1 MIPYPTYQNTHMQL
15 VPAQIGHTG
24 HYPQELN
31 LCRLFLPYDACC
43 LTAIR
48 QMKEDGIIDNQL
60 FRPDI
65 IPHLAECTTHTP
77 GEYIRFQDIFA
88 NGQLIFT
95 CSQGEVGTD
104 YDPGTAG
111 NPDSLHLPQADTT
124 LGMFIMLSLSHYN
137 QDTNIG
143 LLPESQTKPINAI
156 AYCTPG
162 CPAVVPLPLNLVPS
176 ASRIYATPALCR
188 EKYLHKYPFYN
199 LIEGIGPITTLIAN
213 TPPFRLFKVYHHFLA
228 TDGTVVSAEAPNGM
242 TFDENSGDF
251 LATNYNN
258 DGYPLYWGEILD
270 CNKEYT
276 NTCRWD
282 FHFGPYTH

>member
-31 LCRLFLPYDACC
+31 HCRLFLPYDACC
-43 LTAIR
+43 LPAIR
-48 QMKEDGIIDNQL
+48 QMREDGIIDNQL
-60 FRPDI
+60 FRPDL
-65 IPHLAECTTHTP
+65 IPHLADCTTRNP
-77 GEYIRFQDIFA
+77 GEYIRFDDIFA

-95 CSQGEVGTD
+95 CSQGEWDTE
-104 YDPGTAG
+104 YDPQGAG
-111 NPDSLHLPQADTT
+111 SGQHIDLPREDTT
-124 LGMFIMLSLSHYN
+124 LGVFIMLSLEGYPAQSMLP
-137 QDTNIG
+137 

-162 CPAVVPLPLNLVPS
+162 CPAVVPLPLQLLQE
-176 ASRIYATPALCR
+176 ACRIYAVPALCR
-188 EKYLHKYPFYN
+188 EQLLGQFPFYD
-199 LIEGIGPITTLIAN
+199 LIGGDSPIIIIPGAK
-213 TPPFRLFKVYHHFLA
+213 PYRLFQIHHHFLA
-228 TDGTVVSAEAPNGM
+228 TDGTIVSAQAPDGM
-242 TFDENSGDF
+242 TFDQYSGDF
-251 LATNYNN
+251 LSTYYNN